1 MPNVSYISNRKCGT
15 LLSQICIATY
25 QMDGSGGTRLTAPLQ
40 LRLVVTHPRS
50 SQVLTLVL
58 GCPLAVDLFT
68 KQNDVIVMSLLSWY
82 SVSWYSVVFSICK
95 QDMDVIVM
103 SLLSWYSVSWYS
115 VVFSICKQDMIDKK
129 YTVSCSLRNNVRNQT
144 RTIFVCNNETLSN
157 LRHLCQIVSS
167 LTKEIFI
174 IVPFQ
179 RYCSFCSGVF

>member
-95 QDMDVIVM
+95 QDM
-103 SLLSWYSVSWYS
+103 
-115 VVFSICKQDMIDKK
+115 IDKK